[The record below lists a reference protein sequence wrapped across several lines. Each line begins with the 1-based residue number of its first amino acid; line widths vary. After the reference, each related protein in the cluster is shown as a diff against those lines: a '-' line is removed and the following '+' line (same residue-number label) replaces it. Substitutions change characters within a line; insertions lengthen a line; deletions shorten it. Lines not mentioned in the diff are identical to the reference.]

1 MQHATHTCLFTGH
14 PGVCFSDAEC
24 GYGQHCDHPMCD
36 ISSHHCHCG
45 RKKHFILLSSDKCV
59 RRENLPRRE
68 QQSVL
73 SKSKCDYGRKLADL
87 IYFSNIFSYMDTK

>member
-1 MQHATHTCLFTGH
+1 MVIIFTCLQSKIFCLRSIDDWIQHATHTCLFTGH

-45 RKKHFILLSSDKCV
+45 RKKHFILLPSDKCV

-73 SKSKCDYGRKLADL
+73 SKS
-87 IYFSNIFSYMDTK
+87 